1 METTTTFH
9 PCLVLSCLGLWL
21 FRFVPGAE
29 GLDLWKAARYFG
41 ERMRW
46 RKGRNRAVWEVGGWI
61 FISLVVVAKCGVL
74 LVVHARERTIE
85 GNTE

>member
-9 PCLVLSCLGLWL
+9 PCLVLSWFMVVPVRAWCRRSGPLEGRSVLW
-21 FRFVPGAE
+21 GENEMAE
-29 GLDLWKAARYFG
+29 
-41 ERMRW
+41 
-46 RKGRNRAVWEVGGWI
+46 KGRNRAAWEVGGWI